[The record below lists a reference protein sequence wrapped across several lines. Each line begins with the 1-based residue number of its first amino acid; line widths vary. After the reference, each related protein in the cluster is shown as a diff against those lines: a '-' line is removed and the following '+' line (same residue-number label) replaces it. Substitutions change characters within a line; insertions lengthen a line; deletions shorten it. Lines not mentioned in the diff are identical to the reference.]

1 MSAPVSL
8 IDSTRAP
15 HSRSGLSVLARMNGN
30 RTGERPVRAT
40 DDDRT
45 RLGRMFSEHHVTVW
59 RSLRRRGLTA
69 DQAADATQET
79 FLVAAARLADIEPGS
94 ERAFLIGTA
103 RRVAHT
109 LGRKTV
115 RMQLDDDI
123 DQRVSQARDASDEH
137 ADIQLC
143 DAALSKMNPELAEAF
158 VLYEI
163 EGLSSPEI
171 AALLEIP
178 LGSVAS
184 RLRRAREQFREAVA
198 RIERSLQRIQGL
210 P

>member
-1 MSAPVSL
+1 MPAVMSEKKSA
-8 IDSTRAP
+8 
-15 HSRSGLSVLARMNGN
+15 GG
-30 RTGERPVRAT
+30 RPVASDAERA
-40 DDDRT
+40 
-45 RLGRMFSEHHVTVW
+45 RLERMFAEHHVTVW
-59 RSLRRRGLTA
+59 RSLRRRGLTS
-69 DQAADATQET
+69 DEAADATQET
-79 FLVAAARLADIEPGS
+79 FLIAAGRLSDIQRDS

-115 RMQLDDDI
+115 RWQLDDDM
-123 DQRVSQARDASDEH
+123 DQRVANVRDASDDQANVE
-137 ADIQLC
+137 LC
-143 DAALSKMNPELAEAF
+143 DRVLGKMNPELAETF

-184 RLRRAREQFREAVA
+184 RLRRGREQFRNGVSLL
-198 RIERSLQRIQGL
+198 ERALRKITRPRDGQ
-210 P
+210 

>member
-1 MSAPVSL
+1 MS
-8 IDSTRAP
+8 
-15 HSRSGLSVLARMNGN
+15 GN
-30 RTGERPVRAT
+30 DPGGERPAELAPEA
-40 DDDRT
+40 DRQ
-45 RLGRMFSEHHVTVW
+45 RLQRMFTEHHVTVW
-59 RSLRRRGLTA
+59 RSLRRRGLGPEE
-69 DQAADATQET
+69 AADATQET
-79 FLVAAARLADIEPGS
+79 FLIAAGRLADIPPDS

-109 LGRKTV
+109 LGRKTI
-115 RMQLDDDI
+115 RWQLDEDMDR
-123 DQRVSQARDASDEH
+123 RVASERDTSDEQ
-137 ADIQLC
+137 ADLQLC
-143 DAALSKMNPELAEAF
+143 DRVLSKMNPELAEAF

-184 RLRRAREQFREAVA
+184 RLRRGREQFRAGVA
-198 RIERSLQRIQGL
+198 RFERTLRRVTGQ

>member
-1 MSAPVSL
+1 MSGNDPGGGQPVVPASE
-8 IDSTRAP
+8 A
-15 HSRSGLSVLARMNGN
+15 
-30 RTGERPVRAT
+30 
-40 DDDRT
+40 DRQ
-45 RLGRMFSEHHVTVW
+45 RLQRMFTEHHVTVW
-59 RSLRRRGLTA
+59 RSLRRRGLSP
-69 DQAADATQET
+69 DEAADATQET
-79 FLVAAARLADIEPGS
+79 FLIAAGRLPDIHRES

-115 RMQLDDDI
+115 RWQLDEDM
-123 DQRVSQARDASDEH
+123 DQRIGSERDASDEQ
-137 ADIQLC
+137 ADLELC
-143 DAALSKMNPELAEAF
+143 DRVLSKMNPELAEAF

-184 RLRRAREQFREAVA
+184 RLRRGREQFRAGVA
-198 RIERSLQRIQGL
+198 RFERTLRRVTGR

>member
-1 MSAPVSL
+1 MSEKKSA
-8 IDSTRAP
+8 
-15 HSRSGLSVLARMNGN
+15 GG
-30 RTGERPVRAT
+30 RPVASDAERA
-40 DDDRT
+40 
-45 RLGRMFSEHHVTVW
+45 RLERMFAEHHVTVW
-59 RSLRRRGLTA
+59 RSLRRRGLTS
-69 DQAADATQET
+69 DEAADATQET
-79 FLVAAARLADIEPGS
+79 FLIAAGRLSDIQRDS

-115 RMQLDDDI
+115 RWQLDDDM
-123 DQRVSQARDASDEH
+123 DQRVANVRDASDDQANVE
-137 ADIQLC
+137 LC
-143 DAALSKMNPELAEAF
+143 DRVLGKMNPELAETF

-184 RLRRAREQFREAVA
+184 RLRRGREQFRNGVSLL
-198 RIERSLQRIQGL
+198 ERALRKITRPRDGQ
-210 P
+210 

>member
-1 MSAPVSL
+1 MSEKKSA
-8 IDSTRAP
+8 
-15 HSRSGLSVLARMNGN
+15 GG
-30 RTGERPVRAT
+30 RPVASDAERA
-40 DDDRT
+40 
-45 RLGRMFSEHHVTVW
+45 RLERMFAEHHVTVW
-59 RSLRRRGLTA
+59 RSLRRRGLTS
-69 DQAADATQET
+69 DEAADATQET
-79 FLVAAARLADIEPGS
+79 FLIAAGRLSDIHRDS

-115 RMQLDDDI
+115 RWQLDDDM
-123 DQRVSQARDASDEH
+123 DQRVANVRDASDDQANVE
-137 ADIQLC
+137 LC
-143 DAALSKMNPELAEAF
+143 DRVLGKMNPELAETF

-184 RLRRAREQFREAVA
+184 RLRRGREQFRNGVSLL
-198 RIERSLQRIQGL
+198 ERALRKITRPRDGQ
-210 P
+210 